1 MIPYHTLSY
10 PTLPYTIWEAVA
22 MRHRNGAAARHKG
35 HRRQHRR
42 CVHSEAHSCGT
53 LRPLRH
59 PSAAGRTSGGAQGA
73 KGRPL
78 WARCAHA
85 PHASCPRSRRPPPGR
100 ARARARRAGAELP
113 SCAPPRRAGRPLAPG
128 TRATAASAAGCT
140 AAARP
145 RASSRPCTCAA
156 RPVCALGG
164 GLFAGPATFSGS
176 LIPNPNS
183 SLARHGLQ
191 KSTAGCRSWPCACA
205 ALPQRPPQGR
215 PHKPRTSGVVYRP
228 GSELEI
234 QRAKPGPQLERCHFL
249 AWRALV
255 STPTRDSKASQQ
267 IRNSRHGAR
276 APRGP
281 RARRPGRSPGR
292 ARRGPSAARSGRS
305 GSAPPAAGCPPAP
318 RARPPPRLCGP
329 RARRGPPPPAA
340 RRSPSNLVGA
350 LCHTGRSAACGCRAR
365 RAERSRPLSA
375 SRRALGDAA
384 DGDEGACSCACIPP
398 TRKSSCDDI
407 QRRGPLRLA
416 QRRGWQQR
424 APPVKMPGASSRALS
439 RCAWPCSRLTVCARA
454 RRGLSRGAPALWAPA
469 WQRDLGPCKG
479 LAGARLWA
487 DGRSPSCMR
496 PSQTPSRAPECG
508 GASHCTLQS
517 AAARPRSSC
526 VCPRLRHAGA
536 MSSQISG
543 ATFRVSAGAP
553 GT

>member
-1 MIPYHTLSY
+1 
-10 PTLPYTIWEAVA
+10 

-35 HRRQHRR
+35 HRRQRRR

-78 WARCAHA
+78 WARCALD
-85 PHASCPRSRRPPPGR
+85 PHASRPRSRRPPPGR

-113 SCAPPRRAGRPLAPG
+113 SCAPPQRAGRPLAPG

-164 GLFAGPATFSGS
+164 RLFAAPATFSGS
-176 LIPNPNS
+176 LIPIPNS

-191 KSTAGCRSWPCACA
+191 KSTAGCRSRPCACA
-205 ALPQRPPQGR
+205 ALPQRPPQRR
-215 PHKPRTSGVVYRP
+215 PHKPRTSGVMYRP

-234 QRAKPGPQLERCHFL
+234 RRTKPGTQLERCHFL
-249 AWRALV
+249 ARRALV
-255 STPTRDSKASQQ
+255 STPTCDSKASQQ

-318 RARPPPRLCGP
+318 RARPPPRLRGP
-329 RARRGPPPPAA
+329 RARLGAPLPASSALCVTLAALLPAA
-340 RRSPSNLVGA
+340 AERAARSAPARSAPAG
-350 LCHTGRSAACGCRAR
+350 GRSGTRQMATRAPAHMHACRRQERAHVMT
-365 RAERSRPLSA
+365 SN
-375 SRRALGDAA
+375 G
-384 DGDEGACSCACIPP
+384 G
-398 TRKSSCDDI
+398 
-407 QRRGPLRLA
+407 GPLRLA
-416 QRRGWQQR
+416 QRHADGRIQHSHDRVAIGQAAAAAAAAAAAVAAARAVARAARPGRVRAAARGGER
-424 APPVKMPGASSRALS
+424 AGRRA
-439 RCAWPCSRLTVCARA
+439 AAGIAA
-454 RRGLSRGAPALWAPA
+454 RRG
-469 WQRDLGPCKG
+469 
-479 LAGARLWA
+479 
-487 DGRSPSCMR
+487 GRR
-496 PSQTPSRAPECG
+496 RRRW
-508 GASHCTLQS
+508 
-517 AAARPRSSC
+517 AARRVRYEHVRHGQRPGLVRQERAQLRVGQRLHAAPTRQARASRSE
-526 VCPRLRHAGA
+526 VG
-536 MSSQISG
+536 
-543 ATFRVSAGAP
+543 
-553 GT
+553 

>member
-1 MIPYHTLSY
+1 
-10 PTLPYTIWEAVA
+10 

-35 HRRQHRR
+35 HRRQRRR

-78 WARCAHA
+78 WARCALD
-85 PHASCPRSRRPPPGR
+85 PHASRPRSRRPPPGR

-113 SCAPPRRAGRPLAPG
+113 SCAPPQRAGRPLAPG

-318 RARPPPRLCGP
+318 RARPPPRLRGP
-329 RARRGPPPPAA
+329 RARLGAPLPASSALCVTLAALLPAA
-340 RRSPSNLVGA
+340 AERAARSAPARSAPAG
-350 LCHTGRSAACGCRAR
+350 GRSGTRQMATRAPAHMHACRRQERAHVMT
-365 RAERSRPLSA
+365 SN
-375 SRRALGDAA
+375 G
-384 DGDEGACSCACIPP
+384 G
-398 TRKSSCDDI
+398 
-407 QRRGPLRLA
+407 GPLRLA
-416 QRRGWQQR
+416 QRRGGQQR

-508 GASHCTLQS
+508 GASHCTPQS